1 MNSIEPISKESIFKQ
16 LRKILVEQFE
26 LDETSVTLEASLYDD
41 LDIDSIDAVDL
52 MVELKELT
60 GKRLDPEAFKK
71 VRTVDD
77 VVAALYDLLNS

>member
-26 LDETSVTLEASLYDD
+26 LDEASVTLEASLYDD

-71 VRTVDD
+71 VRTVND
-77 VVAALYDLLNS
+77 VVDALYDLLNS